1 MIEGRAQD
9 DKQEQSER
17 DGKPLAVK
25 LMEDSVMI
33 TDGAVGGDVCVCD
46 RDTDRSS
53 E

>member
-25 LMEDSVMI
+25 LMEDFVMI
-33 TDGAVGGDVCVCD
+33 TDGAMCGVFVWKKN
-46 RDTDRSS
+46 T
-53 E
+53 EKQKL